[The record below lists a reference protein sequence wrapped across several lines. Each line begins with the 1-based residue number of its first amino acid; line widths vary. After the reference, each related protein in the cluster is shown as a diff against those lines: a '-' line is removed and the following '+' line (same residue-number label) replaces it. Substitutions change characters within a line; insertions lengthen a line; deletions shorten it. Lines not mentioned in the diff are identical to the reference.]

1 MSQIL
6 PRDILTVK
14 NVFIRHLV
22 FLFAN
27 SGNPEIQRPVNH
39 HPCPKVLTTTG
50 DKLGINRSN
59 EVFQVL
65 DWESVLDMMVA
76 GGKGGEGD
84 DSGRPRSES
93 LL

>member
-1 MSQIL
+1 MC
-6 PRDILTVK
+6 PKYFPGDILTVK

-50 DKLGINRSN
+50 DGQARDK
-59 EVFQVL
+59 
-65 DWESVLDMMVA
+65 
-76 GGKGGEGD
+76 
-84 DSGRPRSES
+84 
-93 LL
+93 